1 MGWLIGLLIAA
12 AFLLLPLG
20 VRFTYA
26 EEGAGAKLL
35 IGPVKLTLYPV
46 KKDKE
51 KKSKSKPKT
60 QKKETSEQTEKKK
73 GSLADF
79 LPLLYTVLD
88 FLKDLRRKFRVRDL
102 QLLLVMAGD
111 DPCDLAI
118 NYGKAWAAVG
128 NLIPLLEQIFVIKK
142 RNVQVA
148 CDFMGN
154 QTCIDLKIDI
164 TITLGRLLCLAS
176 VYGFR
181 VIREYFTII
190 NQRKGGVQS

>member
-1 MGWLIGLLIAA
+1 M
-12 AFLLLPLG
+12 
-20 VRFTYA
+20 
-26 EEGAGAKLL
+26 
-35 IGPVKLTLYPV
+35 
-46 KKDKE
+46 
-51 KKSKSKPKT
+51 
-60 QKKETSEQTEKKK
+60 
-73 GSLADF
+73 
-79 LPLLYTVLD
+79 
-88 FLKDLRRKFRVRDL
+88 RDL

-128 NLIPLLEQIFVIKK
+128 NLVPLLEQIFVIKK

-181 VIREYFTII
+181 EIREYFTII